1 MRQITI
7 RLTDKALQQA
17 VEETARREDI
27 SLNKAVVRL
36 LRRGAGLDPEPDD
49 VVGNALDRL
58 FGTWTEEEYQE
69 CEEAVRV
76 FEEIDLGGSSIA
88 GGSARTSA
96 AKRWACCGIDVK
108 KGKSARIEPLRKHAN
123 STI

>member
-7 RLTDKALQQA
+7 RLTDEALQKA

-36 LRRGAGLDPEPDD
+36 LRRGAGLDPEPGT
-49 VVGNALDRL
+49 VIGHALDHL

-69 CEEAVRV
+69 FEEATRI
-76 FEEIDLGGSSIA
+76 FEEIDP
-88 GGSARTSA
+88 TE
-96 AKRWACCGIDVK
+96 WPTPP
-108 KGKSARIEPLRKHAN
+108 EE
-123 STI
+123 T

>member
-7 RLTDKALQQA
+7 RLTDEALQKA

-49 VVGNALDRL
+49 VVGNALDHL
-58 FGTWTEEEYQE
+58 FGTWTEAEYQE
-69 CEEAVRV
+69 FEEAVRV
-76 FEEIDLGGSSIA
+76 FEEIDPDEWSNGETPA
-88 GGSARTSA
+88 
-96 AKRWACCGIDVK
+96 
-108 KGKSARIEPLRKHAN
+108 
-123 STI
+123 

>member
-7 RLTDKALQQA
+7 RLTDEALQQA

-36 LRRGAGLDPEPDD
+36 LRRGAGLDPEPATII
-49 VVGNALDRL
+49 GNSLDHL

-69 CEEAVRV
+69 FVEATRI
-76 FEEIDLGGSSIA
+76 FEEIDPDAWSTGDE
-88 GGSARTSA
+88 TS
-96 AKRWACCGIDVK
+96 
-108 KGKSARIEPLRKHAN
+108 
-123 STI
+123 